1 MTQLILALDVPERRR
16 AIEICRSLQGLVPW
30 CKIGMEMFT
39 ACGPGLVAE
48 TRGMGYRI
56 FLDLKFYD
64 IPHTVGRAV
73 ASAAR
78 IGADLVTLH
87 CQGGERML
95 REARAAADAC
105 AADGLAAPLLF
116 GVTALTS
123 FAPGEMPGIAAPPSE
138 FAAELA
144 GIAAA
149 CGLDGVVCSA
159 REAPEIKRRHA
170 RLACLCPGIRPA
182 WAAAD
187 DQRRITTPSA
197 AVAAGADYLVV
208 GRPILRADDPRKA
221 AALVMEEMA
230 AAGEKK
236 I

>member
-1 MTQLILALDVPERRR
+1 
-16 AIEICRSLQGLVPW
+16 S
-30 CKIGMEMFT
+30 
-39 ACGPGLVAE
+39 
-48 TRGMGYRI
+48 
-56 FLDLKFYD
+56 
-64 IPHTVGRAV
+64 
-73 ASAAR
+73 
-78 IGADLVTLH
+78 
-87 CQGGERML
+87 
-95 REARAAADAC
+95 
-105 AADGLAAPLLF
+105 DGLAAPLLF

-187 DQRRITTPSA
+187 DQRRIMTPAA